1 MKLSSC
7 DWLERICHWRTLEL
21 DSIKSFATL
30 PDSVG
35 AENTEGPVFLVKGR
49 GWKEDN
55 TGCHCSR
62 LISKDFYLICASWAN
77 SALDSTTIFCCGFFQ
92 KRLRCTKM
100 RILHSWWTV
109 EQEKRRKSRES
120 SGILT
125 HDLLIMMWALYPCAP
140 TTAALFM
147 TKVELT
153 TNKVYLTFAVEHE
166 V

>member
-55 TGCHCSR
+55 TGCHYTK
-62 LISKDFYLICASWAN
+62 LISKDFYLICSHWAN
-77 SALDSTTIFCCGFFQ
+77 SALDITTKHSFFCCGFFQ

-109 EQEKRRKSRES
+109 EQDKRRKSREP

-125 HDLLIMMWALYPCAP
+125 QDLLVMRRALYHCAP

-147 TKVELT
+147 TKVETKVELT
-153 TNKVYLTFAVEHE
+153 TNRAS
-166 V
+166 